1 VLIEQDDGQTFVDSK
16 LRLTQAQITRQ
27 IKEEDVNQAALIEQ
41 LHQSTSLLWLVL
53 VVVWVVSALRTKRTV
68 QRQSSASQ
76 LLYTAILLVGV
87 CMIYAKQS
95 GIPWLDRQLFS
106 VTVPI
111 VLAGLLVVLIGVAFS
126 IWARLILGSNWSNR
140 VTVKENHTLVRTG
153 PYRIVRHPIYSGI
166 LLGMLGSALQRGE
179 IRCFAGVLI
188 CGLSFWLKTRAEER
202 FMVQSFGEQYLQ
214 YRHRVKALAPFIF

>member
-1 VLIEQDDGQTFVDSK
+1 VDSK
-16 LRLTQAQITRQ
+16 LRLAQVQITRKV
-27 IKEEDVNQAALIEQ
+27 KEENVTQAVPIEQ
-41 LHQSTSLLWLVL
+41 LRLSTSFLWLVL
-53 VVVWVVSALRTKRTV
+53 VIVWVVGALRTKRTV
-68 QRQSSASQ
+68 QSQSSASQ

-87 CMIYAKQS
+87 YMIFATQS

-106 VTVPI
+106 VNIPI

-126 IWARLILGSNWSNR
+126 IWGRLILGSNWSNR

-166 LLGMLGSALQRGE
+166 LLGMLGSALQRGG
-179 IRCFAGVLI
+179 IRCFVGVLI

-202 FMVQSFGEQYLQ
+202 FMVQSFGEQYLH
-214 YRHRVKALAPFIF
+214 YRDKVKALAPFIF

>member
-1 VLIEQDDGQTFVDSK
+1 
-16 LRLTQAQITRQ
+16 
-27 IKEEDVNQAALIEQ
+27 VNQVIDR
-41 LHQSTSLLWLVL
+41 LLLATVFVWMAL
-53 VVVWVVSALRTKRTV
+53 VVVWVAGALRTKRTV

-76 LLYTAILLVGV
+76 LLYTAILLTGV
-87 CMIYAKQS
+87 FLIFAKQS
-95 GIPWLDRQLFS
+95 GIPWLDRQLFP

-111 VLAGLLVVLIGVAFS
+111 ALAGLLAVLMGVAFS
-126 IWARLILGSNWSNR
+126 IWARLMLGGNWSNR

-166 LLGMLGSALQRGE
+166 LLGMFGSALQRGGL
-179 IRCFAGVLI
+179 RCFIGVLI
-188 CGLSFWLKTRAEER
+188 CAFSFWLKTRAEER

>member
-1 VLIEQDDGQTFVDSK
+1 
-16 LRLTQAQITRQ
+16 
-27 IKEEDVNQAALIEQ
+27 VNQVIERLLLAA
-41 LHQSTSLLWLVL
+41 
-53 VVVWVVSALRTKRTV
+53 VVVWMALVIVWLVGALRTKRTV
-68 QRQSSASQ
+68 QSQSSASQ
-76 LLYTAILLVGV
+76 LLYTAILVVGV
-87 CMIYAKQS
+87 YLIFAKQI
-95 GIPWLDRQLFS
+95 GIPWLDRQLYP

-111 VLAGLLVVLIGVAFS
+111 ALAGLLAVLVGVAFS
-126 IWARLILGSNWSNR
+126 IWARLMLGGNWSNR

-166 LLGMLGSALQRGE
+166 LLGMLGSALQRGG

-188 CGLSFWLKTRAEER
+188 CGFSFWLKTRAEER

>member
-1 VLIEQDDGQTFVDSK
+1 VDSK
-16 LRLTQAQITRQ
+16 LRLAQVQITRKV
-27 IKEEDVNQAALIEQ
+27 KEENVTQAVPIEQ
-41 LHQSTSLLWLVL
+41 LRLSTSFLWLVL
-53 VVVWVVSALRTKRTV
+53 VIVWVVGALRTKRTV
-68 QRQSSASQ
+68 QSQSSASQ

-87 CMIYAKQS
+87 YMIFAKQS

-106 VTVPI
+106 VNIPI

-126 IWARLILGSNWSNR
+126 IWGRLILGSNWSNR

-166 LLGMLGSALQRGE
+166 LLGMLGSALQRGG
-179 IRCFAGVLI
+179 IRCFVGVLI

-202 FMVQSFGEQYLQ
+202 FMVQSFGEQYLH
-214 YRHRVKALAPFIF
+214 YRDKVKALAPFIF